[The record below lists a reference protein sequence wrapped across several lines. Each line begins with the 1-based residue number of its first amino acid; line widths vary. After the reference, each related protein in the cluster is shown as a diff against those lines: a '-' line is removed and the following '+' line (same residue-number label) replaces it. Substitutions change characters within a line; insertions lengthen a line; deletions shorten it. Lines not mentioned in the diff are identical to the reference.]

1 LKDERGAQAR
11 CTARARTCGNSSGL
25 FHGIKNHFTKAVTR
39 MCGAVRRRLPLRP
52 QKQNTQNPKM
62 SKNAAFFRLI

>member
-1 LKDERGAQAR
+1 
-11 CTARARTCGNSSGL
+11 
-25 FHGIKNHFTKAVTR
+25 